1 ATHQVALAQDE
12 VRVDGEVVDLAMEY
26 TPGDRLIHA
35 EVAGK
40 PLSVKVEPF
49 GAGFRLTTR
58 GAIHTVQVLEA
69 RLGALTQHMLEKVAP
84 DLSKYL

>member
-1 ATHQVALAQDE
+1 AIAGFLATARADRARRIDDQLGARLPPPSRWAVRIGDATHQVALAQDE

-40 PLSVKVEPF
+40 PLSVK
-49 GAGFRLTTR
+49 
-58 GAIHTVQVLEA
+58 
-69 RLGALTQHMLEKVAP
+69 
-84 DLSKYL
+84 